1 MTRWTESTFLKF
13 HDSVKFSGVFQGK
26 FDWLLPVSNLMI
38 CFGKKINF
46 CCQKNQPVSLVSN
59 RTDCLDQKT
68 VGSLAKSRDAF
79 RLAYSTKPELG
90 LKQQPGH

>member
-1 MTRWTESTFLKF
+1 MDGKQ
-13 HDSVKFSGVFQGK
+13 VFEVPRLSQVFWSFPGQ
-26 FDWLLPVSNLMI
+26 FDGLLPVSNLMI

-46 CCQKNQPVSLVSN
+46 CSQKNQTVSLVSN

-68 VGSLAKSRDAF
+68 VGSLAKSGDAF
-79 RLAYSTKPELG
+79 RLAYSTRLGFG